1 MSADAAEAAEV
12 SATIP
17 VWDPLV
23 RILHVTLAAG
33 FLGAFLIDSPR
44 QLHETLGWVA
54 VAAIAARVVWGFVGP
69 RRARFADF
77 VPTPAGFLAYARATL
92 AGREPRYLG
101 HNPAGG
107 AMVVALLA
115 VVAALGLTGWMMGLD
130 AFWGVGW
137 LEGLHE
143 IVANVGFGLVVL
155 HWLGIA
161 WESLR
166 HRENLAKAMITGR
179 KRP

>member
-1 MSADAAEAAEV
+1 MQAEQAGSGAV
-12 SATIP
+12 PASVP

-23 RILHVTLAAG
+23 RILHWTLAAG
-33 FLGAFLIDSPR
+33 FLGAFLAGSPR
-44 QLHETLGWVA
+44 DLHETLGWTA
-54 VAAIAARVVWGFVGP
+54 VGAAAARVAWGFAGP
-69 RRARFADF
+69 QRARFADF
-77 VPTPAGFLAYARATL
+77 VPTPAGFLAHARAVL
-92 AGREPRYLG
+92 AGREARYIG

-115 VVAALGLTGWMMGLD
+115 VVATLGLTGWMMGLD
-130 AFWGVGW
+130 AFWGAGW

-143 IVANVGFGLVVL
+143 IVANLGFGLVVL

>member
-1 MSADAAEAAEV
+1 MSGEAAGAGEAP
-12 SATIP
+12 ATIP
-17 VWDPLV
+17 VWDPAV
-23 RILHVTLAAG
+23 RILHWTLAAG
-33 FLGAFLIDSPR
+33 FLGAFLFDSPR
-44 QLHETLGWVA
+44 DLHETLGWIA
-54 VAAIAARVVWGFVGP
+54 VGAMAARVGWGFVGP

-77 VPTPAGFLAYARATL
+77 VPSPAGLLAYARATL
-92 AGREPRYLG
+92 AGREARYVG

-107 AMVVALLA
+107 AMVIVLLG
-115 VVAALGLTGWMMGLD
+115 VVATLGITGWMMGLD
-130 AFWGVGW
+130 AFWGADW

-143 IVANVGFGLVVL
+143 TVGNIGFGLVVF
-155 HWLGIA
+155 HWLGVA

>member
-1 MSADAAEAAEV
+1 MSASTAGVDEAP
-12 SATIP
+12 ATVP

-23 RILHVTLAAG
+23 RILHWVLAAG
-33 FLGAFLIDSPR
+33 FLGAFVLDSPR
-44 QLHETLGWVA
+44 DLHETLGWIA
-54 VAAIAARVVWGFVGP
+54 VAAVAVRVLWGVVGP

-77 VPTPAGFLAYARATL
+77 VPSPGRFLGYVRATA

-115 VVAALGLTGWMMGLD
+115 VVATLGLTGWMMGLD
-130 AFWGVGW
+130 AFWGADW
-137 LEGLHE
+137 LEEAHE
-143 IVANVGFGLVVL
+143 AVANTGFALVVL
-155 HWLGIA
+155 HWLGVA

-166 HRENLAKAMITGR
+166 HRENLAMAMITGR